1 MKDGS
6 ENYMKKYRMI
16 ALNSLLQREKEII
29 NRKLKEIRK
38 NNYDNQIE
46 FSNREI
52 HNELKKFSEEEAI
65 VGQFSSSVFKTN
77 ETYLIKYLN
86 MLIHGINS
94 ALMHFQKY

>member
-6 ENYMKKYRMI
+6 DKYMKKYRMI

-52 HNELKKFSEEEAI
+52 HNELKKFSEEEAT
-65 VGQFSSSVFKTN
+65 VGQFCSSVFKIN
-77 ETYLIKYLN
+77 EAYLIKYLN
-86 MLIHGINS
+86 LLIHGINR
-94 ALMHFQKY
+94 ALRDF